1 MKQIEKIGRAQKG
14 SYDSCPDLAAGKDP
28 SPHKVTEREEYSPNQ
43 GGKRQETMVVGPAQK
58 TSHMGN
64 DEPNKPILPPRQT
77 ARLVKRAVQKRMSL
91 RQNATLSPRAAACS
105 PPRDKRFRGRPQ
117 IKTPGKRTRISPARG
132 HALREAVPRLPK
144 VQKKYCCMMGAGAKL
159 RSPDTRA
166 AQKKLTATPP
176 KRRYVTEALKERRPK
191 RATKKRSR
199 LHP

>member
-58 TSHMGN
+58 NVPYGGTMS
-64 DEPNKPILPPRQT
+64 PTKPILPPRQT

-132 HALREAVPRLPK
+132 HALREAVPRS
-144 VQKKYCCMMGAGAKL
+144 L
-159 RSPDTRA
+159 RSRKSTA
-166 AQKKLTATPP
+166 A
-176 KRRYVTEALKERRPK
+176 
-191 RATKKRSR
+191 
-199 LHP
+199 

>member
-1 MKQIEKIGRAQKG
+1 MIPVRISLPGRIHRPIR
-14 SYDSCPDLAAGKDP
+14 SR
-28 SPHKVTEREEYSPNQ
+28 EREEYSPNQ

-58 TSHMGN
+58 RPIWGTMS
-64 DEPNKPILPPRQT
+64 PTKPILPPRQT

-105 PPRDKRFRGRPQ
+105 PPRDKEIQRPPQ

-166 AQKKLTATPP
+166 AQKSSLPRRP

-191 RATKKRSR
+191 RATKRDQGCTHKSPQRDHER
-199 LHP
+199 

>member
-1 MKQIEKIGRAQKG
+1 MIPVRISLPGRIHRPIRSQNVRNTAPIRAAKG
-14 SYDSCPDLAAGKDP
+14 RRRWWSAPLKKRPIWGTM
-28 SPHKVTEREEYSPNQ
+28 SPT
-43 GGKRQETMVVGPAQK
+43 
-58 TSHMGN
+58 
-64 DEPNKPILPPRQT
+64 KPILPPRQT

-199 LHP
+199 LRP